1 MTTKIISIMN
11 EIMSLPASV
20 VITAAAAIKGLN
32 SANKQECAAALA
44 ALVDNGQ
51 TTMSEIRSVVPQRQ
65 VISRGDNGM
74 AQANEK
80 IIDHITKDV
89 SNHAVVI
96 GRLSN
101 GMEALQRAIDQ
112 AKGDSIGR
120 DAEIT
125 DRLARIASQIGA
137 TKVEQSAVDQA
148 VAKVVADAFKPFEKM
163 VKAAGAEAVIAEA
176 ASIRIIDR
184 IPACDA
190 FGVDVVDRTG
200 SQVMVDIWNH
210 PETPAVDKNFI
221 WSKEILQHLLLSQGT
236 GESLWFGGEKGT
248 GKSETARQFA
258 ARTGRG
264 YTRINFHKYSTAADY
279 LGDKSLTNGST
290 HFECGDFLKAWAV
303 PSTVILLDEITN
315 CPAGELAPLNGLLEP
330 NSAVTIGGAVRTRAQ
345 GVLVFAADNTL
356 TNGDETGRYA
366 GTQTMNSAL
375 ADRFARVIAFKHMP
389 QAQEVDAVTRHTG
402 CDPRLAEH
410 VVELVNACR
419 AKVTSGDLVDAPSIR
434 QVIGFIRALDVL
446 SIDDAWAA
454 AIGNRQPSES
464 ATALDAIK
472 KIYLSETEINKLLGI

>member
-1 MTTKIISIMN
+1 MN
-11 EIMSLPASV
+11 EIMTLPASV
-20 VITAAAAIKGLN
+20 VIAAAAQIKGLN
-32 SANKQECAAALA
+32 STDKAGCAAALS
-44 ALVDNGQ
+44 ALVESGH
-51 TTMSEIRSVVPQRQ
+51 TSMAEIRGIVPVKK
-65 VISRGDNGM
+65 VIDRNGSIST
-74 AQANEK
+74 ADAAHLDK
-80 IIDHITKDV
+80 LAKDV

-96 GRLSN
+96 GRIGTGL
-101 GMEALQRAIDQ
+101 EALQRAIDQ

-137 TKVEQSAVDQA
+137 TKVDQSAVDQA
-148 VAKVVADAFKPFEKM
+148 VAAVVANAFKPFEKM

-176 ASIRIIDR
+176 AAVRIVDR
-184 IPACDA
+184 WTAFDV

-200 SQVMVDIWNH
+200 AQVMIDIWNH
-210 PETPAVDKNFI
+210 PEAPAIDPNFI
-221 WSKEILQHLLLSQGT
+221 WSKEILQHLLLSQST
-236 GESLWFGGEKGT
+236 GENLWFGGEKGT

-279 LGDKSLTNGST
+279 LGDKSLHNGST
-290 HFECGDFLKAWAV
+290 GFECGDFLKAWAV

-330 NSAVTIGGAVRTRAQ
+330 NSAVTIGGAVRTKAA

-389 QAQEVDAVTRHTG
+389 QAQEVDAVVRHTG

-434 QVIGFIRALDVL
+434 QVIGFIRALDMLPV
-446 SIDDAWAA
+446 DQAWSA

-472 KIYLSETEINKLLGI
+472 KIYLSEVEINKYLGV

>member
-1 MTTKIISIMN
+1 MATTRTVVMN
-11 EIMSLPASV
+11 EIMTLPASV
-20 VITAAAAIKGLN
+20 VITAAAQIKGLT
-32 SANKQECAAALA
+32 STDKAECAAALS
-44 ALVDNGQ
+44 ALVESGH
-51 TTMSEIRSVVPQRQ
+51 TSLAEIRGVVPVKK
-65 VISRGDNGM
+65 VIERNGSNVGIDP
-74 AQANEK
+74 AKYNNLSNE
-80 IIDHITKDV
+80 V
-89 SNHAVVI
+89 SNHALII
-96 GRLSN
+96 GRIGTSIDTLH
-101 GMEALQRAIDQ
+101 RAIDQ

-125 DRLARIASQIGA
+125 DRLARIASQIST
-137 TKVEQSAVDQA
+137 TKVDQSAVDQA
-148 VAKVVADAFKPFEKM
+148 VAAVVANAFKPFQKM
-163 VKAAGAEAVIAEA
+163 VKANKAEAVIAEA
-176 ASIRIIDR
+176 ASIRIVDR
-184 IPACDA
+184 IPAYDA
-190 FGVDVVDRTG
+190 FGVDIVDRTG

-210 PETPAVDKNFI
+210 SETPAVDPNFI
-221 WSKEILQHLLLSQGT
+221 WSKEILQHLLLSQNT

-279 LGDKSLTNGST
+279 LGDKSLHNGST
-290 HFECGDFLKAWAV
+290 GFECGDFLKAWAV

-315 CPAGELAPLNGLLEP
+315 CPAGELAPLNCLLEP
-330 NSAVTIGGAVRTRAQ
+330 NSAVTIGGAVRTRAA

-389 QAQEVDAVTRHTG
+389 QKQEVDAVVRHTG
-402 CDPRLAEH
+402 CDPALAEH

-419 AKVTSGDLVDAPSIR
+419 AKVNTGDLVDAPSIR

-446 SIDDAWAA
+446 SVDDAWAA

>member
-1 MTTKIISIMN
+1 MTTTRTVIMN
-11 EIMSLPASV
+11 EIMTLPASV
-20 VITAAAAIKGLN
+20 VITAAAQIKGLN

-51 TTMSEIRSVVPQRQ
+51 TTMSEIRSVVPKKQ
-65 VISRGDNGM
+65 VISRDTPTNFDEGRFNNLAKQVDIHIDRIM
-74 AQANEK
+74 K
-80 IIDHITKDV
+80 IDSAMDTLH
-89 SNHAVVI
+89 
-96 GRLSN
+96 
-101 GMEALQRAIDQ
+101 RAIDQ

-125 DRLARIASQIGA
+125 DRLARLSAQISS

-148 VAKVVADAFKPFEKM
+148 VAKVVADAFKPFEQM

-176 ASIRIIDR
+176 ASVRIVDR
-184 IPACDA
+184 ITAYDA

-200 SQVMVDIWNH
+200 AQVMVDIWNH
-210 PETPAVDKNFI
+210 PETPAVDPNFI
-221 WSKEILQHLLLSQGT
+221 WSTEILQHLLLSQNT
-236 GESLWFGGEKGT
+236 GESCWFGGEKGT

-264 YTRINFHKYSTAADY
+264 YTRINFHKYSTAEDY
-279 LGDKSLTNGST
+279 LGDKSLHNGST
-290 HFECGDFLKAWAV
+290 GFECGDFLKAWAV

-330 NSAVTIGGAVRTRAQ
+330 NSAVTIGGAVRTRAA

-375 ADRFARVIAFKHMP
+375 ADRFARVIAFKHMQ

-419 AKVTSGDLVDAPSIR
+419 AKVNTGDLVDAPSIR

-446 SIDDAWAA
+446 SVDQAWSA

>member
-1 MTTKIISIMN
+1 MTTKVISIMN

-20 VITAAAAIKGLN
+20 VITAAASIKGLN

-44 ALVDNGQ
+44 ALVDSGN
-51 TTMSEIRSVVPQRQ
+51 TSMAEIRAVVPKKQ
-65 VISRGDNGM
+65 VISRDTPTNFDEGRFNNLAKQVDIHIDRIM
-74 AQANEK
+74 K
-80 IIDHITKDV
+80 IDSAMDTLH
-89 SNHAVVI
+89 
-96 GRLSN
+96 
-101 GMEALQRAIDQ
+101 RAIDQ
-112 AKGDSIGR
+112 ARGDSIGR

-125 DRLARIASQIGA
+125 DRLARLSAQISS

-148 VAKVVADAFKPFEKM
+148 VAKVVADAFKPFEQM

-176 ASIRIIDR
+176 ASVRIVDR
-184 IPACDA
+184 ITAYDA

-200 SQVMVDIWNH
+200 AQVMVDIWNH
-210 PETPAVDKNFI
+210 PETPAVDPNFI
-221 WSKEILQHLLLSQGT
+221 WSTEILQHLLLSQNT
-236 GESLWFGGEKGT
+236 GESCWFGGEKGT

-330 NSAVTIGGAVRTRAQ
+330 KSAVTIGGAVRTRAA

-375 ADRFARVIAFKHMP
+375 ADRFARVIAFKHMQ

-419 AKVTSGDLVDAPSIR
+419 AKVNTGDLVDAPSIR

-446 SIDDAWAA
+446 SVDQAWSA

>member
-1 MTTKIISIMN
+1 MTTKVISIMN

-20 VITAAAAIKGLN
+20 VITAAASIKGLN

-44 ALVDNGQ
+44 ALVDSGN
-51 TTMSEIRSVVPQRQ
+51 TSMAEIRAVVPKKQ
-65 VISRGDNGM
+65 VISRDTPTNFDEGRFNNLAKQVDIHIDRIM
-74 AQANEK
+74 K
-80 IIDHITKDV
+80 IDSAMDTLH
-89 SNHAVVI
+89 
-96 GRLSN
+96 
-101 GMEALQRAIDQ
+101 RAIDQ

-125 DRLARIASQIGA
+125 DRLARISAQISS
-137 TKVEQSAVDQA
+137 TKVDQSAVDQA

-176 ASIRIIDR
+176 ASVRIVDR
-184 IPACDA
+184 ITAYDA

-200 SQVMVDIWNH
+200 AQVMVDIWNH
-210 PETPAVDKNFI
+210 PETPAVDPNFI
-221 WSKEILQHLLLSQGT
+221 WSTEILQHLLLSQNT
-236 GESLWFGGEKGT
+236 GESCWFGGEKGT

-330 NSAVTIGGAVRTRAQ
+330 KSAVTIGGAVRTRAA

-375 ADRFARVIAFKHMP
+375 ADRFARVIAFKHMQ

-419 AKVTSGDLVDAPSIR
+419 AKVNTGDLVDAPSIR

-446 SIDDAWAA
+446 SVDQAWSA

>member
-1 MTTKIISIMN
+1 MN

>member
-1 MTTKIISIMN
+1 MSTHRTVIMN
-11 EIMSLPASV
+11 EIMTLPASV
-20 VITAAAAIKGLN
+20 VITAAAQIKGLT
-32 SANKQECAAALA
+32 STNKQECAAALSG
-44 ALVDNGQ
+44 LVESGH
-51 TTMSEIRSVVPQRQ
+51 TSMAEIRGIVPVKK
-65 VISRGDNGM
+65 VIDRNGSTGG
-74 AQANEK
+74 ADAAHLDK
-80 IIDHITKDV
+80 LAKDV

-96 GRLSN
+96 GRI
-101 GMEALQRAIDQ
+101 GTGVEALQRAIDQ

-125 DRLARIASQIGA
+125 DRLARIASQISA
-137 TKVEQSAVDQA
+137 TKVDQSAVDQA
-148 VAKVVADAFKPFEKM
+148 VANVVAEAFKPFEKM

-176 ASIRIIDR
+176 AAVRIVDR
-184 IPACDA
+184 WTAYDV

-200 SQVMVDIWNH
+200 AQVMVDIWNH
-210 PETPAVDKNFI
+210 PETPAVDPNFI

-279 LGDKSLTNGST
+279 LGDKSLHNGST
-290 HFECGDFLKAWAV
+290 GFECGDFLKAWAV

-330 NSAVTIGGAVRTRAQ
+330 NSAVTIGGAVRTRAA

-389 QAQEVDAVTRHTG
+389 QAQEVDAVVRHTG

-419 AKVTSGDLVDAPSIR
+419 AKVNTGDLVDAPSIR
-434 QVIGFIRALDVL
+434 QVIGFIRALSMLPV
-446 SIDDAWAA
+446 DDAWAA

-472 KIYLSETEINKLLGI
+472 KIYLSEVEINKYLGV

>member
-1 MTTKIISIMN
+1 MN

-20 VITAAAAIKGLN
+20 VITAAAEIKGLN

-44 ALVDNGQ
+44 ALVDNGLVS
-51 TTMSEIRSVVPQRQ
+51 MAEIRAVVPQKQ
-65 VISRGDNGM
+65 VISRGDNG
-74 AQANEK
+74 AAHEK

-101 GMEALQRAIDQ
+101 GMEALHRAIDQ

-125 DRLARIASQIGA
+125 DRLARISAQISS
-137 TKVEQSAVDQA
+137 TKVDQSAVDQA

-176 ASIRIIDR
+176 AAIRIVDR
-184 IPACDA
+184 IPAYDA

-200 SQVMVDIWNH
+200 AQVMVDIWNH
-210 PETPAVDKNFI
+210 PETPAVDANFI
-221 WSKEILQHLLLSQGT
+221 WAKEILQHLLLSQNT

-279 LGDKSLTNGST
+279 LGDKSLHNGST
-290 HFECGDFLKAWAV
+290 GFECGDFLKAWAV

-330 NSAVTIGGAVRTRAQ
+330 KSAVTIGGAVRTRAA

-375 ADRFARVIAFKHMP
+375 ADRFARVIAFKHMH

-419 AKVTSGDLVDAPSIR
+419 AKVNTGDLVDAPSIR

-446 SIDDAWAA
+446 SVDDAWAA

-472 KIYLSETEINKLLGI
+472 KIYLSEVEINKYLGV

>member
-1 MTTKIISIMN
+1 MATIKTNFMN
-11 EIMSLPASV
+11 EIMTYPASV
-20 VITAAAAIKGLN
+20 VITAAAQIKGLT
-32 SANKQECAAALA
+32 STDKAECAAALS
-44 ALVDNGQ
+44 ALVESGH
-51 TTMSEIRSVVPQRQ
+51 TSLAEIRAVVPVKK
-65 VISRGDNGM
+65 VISRDTPTNFDEGRFNNLAKQVD
-74 AQANEK
+74 
-80 IIDHITKDV
+80 IHIDRIMRIDTGIDTLH
-89 SNHAVVI
+89 
-96 GRLSN
+96 
-101 GMEALQRAIDQ
+101 RAIDSV
-112 AKGDSIGR
+112 KSDSIGR

-125 DRLARIASQIGA
+125 DRLARISAQISS

-148 VAKVVADAFKPFEKM
+148 VAKVVADAFKPFEQM

-176 ASIRIIDR
+176 AAVRIVDR
-184 IPACDA
+184 WTAFDV

-200 SQVMVDIWNH
+200 AQVMVDIWNH
-210 PETPAVDKNFI
+210 PETPAVDPNFI
-221 WSKEILQHLLLSQGT
+221 WSKEILQHLLLSQNT
-236 GESLWFGGEKGT
+236 GESCWFGGEKGT

-279 LGDKSLTNGST
+279 LGDKSLHNGST
-290 HFECGDFLKAWAV
+290 GFECGDFLKAWAI

-330 NSAVTIGGAVRTRAQ
+330 KSAVTIGGAVRTRAQ

-434 QVIGFIRALDVL
+434 QVIAFIRALDVL
-446 SIDDAWAA
+446 SVDDAWAA

>member
-1 MTTKIISIMN
+1 MLN
-11 EIMSLPASV
+11 EIMTLPASV
-20 VITAAAAIKGLN
+20 VIAAAAQIKGLT
-32 SANKQECAAALA
+32 STDKAECAAALS
-44 ALVDNGQ
+44 ALVESGH
-51 TTMSEIRSVVPQRQ
+51 TSLAEIRAVVPVKK
-65 VISRGDNGM
+65 VISRDTPTNFDEGRFNNL
-74 AQANEK
+74 AQQVD
-80 IIDHITKDV
+80 IHIDRIMRIDTGIDTLH
-89 SNHAVVI
+89 
-96 GRLSN
+96 
-101 GMEALQRAIDQ
+101 RAIDSV
-112 AKGDSIGR
+112 KSDSIGR

-125 DRLARIASQIGA
+125 DRLARIASQITT
-137 TKVEQSAVDQA
+137 TKVDQSAVDQA

-163 VKAAGAEAVIAEA
+163 VKANKAQAVVAEA

-184 IPACDA
+184 ITAYDA

-210 PETPAVDKNFI
+210 PETPDIDSNFI
-221 WSKEILQHLLLSQGT
+221 WSKEILQHLLLSQNT

-279 LGDKSLTNGST
+279 LGDKSLHNGST
-290 HFECGDFLKAWAV
+290 GFECGDFLKAWAV

-330 NSAVTIGGAVRTRAQ
+330 KSAVTIGGAVRTRAQ

-375 ADRFARVIAFKHMP
+375 ADRFARVIQFKHMP

-410 VVELVNACR
+410 VVAIVNACR
-419 AKVTSGDLVDAPSIR
+419 AKVNTGDLVDAPSIR

-446 SIDDAWAA
+446 SVDQAWAA

>member
-1 MTTKIISIMN
+1 MTTKVISIMN

-65 VISRGDNGM
+65 VISRDTPTNFDEGRFNNLAKQVDIHIDRIM
-74 AQANEK
+74 K
-80 IIDHITKDV
+80 IDSAMDTLH
-89 SNHAVVI
+89 
-96 GRLSN
+96 
-101 GMEALQRAIDQ
+101 RAIDQ
-112 AKGDSIGR
+112 ARGDSIGR

-125 DRLARIASQIGA
+125 DRLARISAQISS

-148 VAKVVADAFKPFEKM
+148 VAKVVADAFKPFEQM

-176 ASIRIIDR
+176 AAVRIVDR
-184 IPACDA
+184 WTAFDV

-200 SQVMVDIWNH
+200 AQVMVDIWNH
-210 PETPAVDKNFI
+210 PETPAVDPNFI
-221 WSKEILQHLLLSQGT
+221 WSLEILQHLLLSQNT

-290 HFECGDFLKAWAV
+290 HFECGDFLKAWSV

-330 NSAVTIGGAVRTRAQ
+330 KSAVTIGGAVRTRAQ

-375 ADRFARVIAFKHMP
+375 ADRFARVVAFKHMP

-446 SIDDAWAA
+446 SVDQAWAA